1 MAATDS
7 ELARLLVGDLVTLP
21 PSPESGLHLPMLLR
35 SAGAVDVRVSVHPIV
50 VTSLAAYRA
59 MRNPDAVLA
68 YLVMRH
74 HVAADRAA
82 AFIADLEARDGDGAF
97 VATSIIYVV
106 SGRRP
111 A

>member
-1 MAATDS
+1 
-7 ELARLLVGDLVTLP
+7 VHDLVIVCVQSVDKMRNRRVVGIDLDEPTIN
-21 PSPESGLHLPMLLR
+21 
-35 SAGAVDVRVSVHPIV
+35 GARAAAAKASVHPIV

-68 YLVMRH
+68 YLEMRH
-74 HVAADRAA
+74 QVAADRAA
-82 AFIADLEARDGDGAF
+82 AFIADLEARDRDCAF